1 MTARAGVAA
10 IALTA
15 LAAFCAIEVA
25 GLRVNLSASAPI
37 GLYRI
42 VPGVP
47 KRGDLVL
54 ACPVPDSRSGQ
65 ARERGY
71 LPFGLR
77 CPGYYAPLLKTIAAT
92 TGDNVLLDGEG
103 MVVNGRRVPGTAPL
117 DRDGAGRPLVAAI
130 GGPVPP
136 RAVWLASSSHNSYDS
151 RYFGA
156 VPADA
161 VMGLVKPVLWV
172 WCPPGPPSESA
183 CGAA

>member
-1 MTARAGVAA
+1 MTARGGVAA
-10 IALTA
+10 AALTA
-15 LAAFCAIEVA
+15 IAVVCAIEAA

-42 VPGVP
+42 VPGAP

-54 ACPVPDSRSGQ
+54 ACPVPDSRS
-65 ARERGY
+65 AEAKVRGY

-92 TGDNVLLDGEG
+92 AGDNVLLDGEG

-117 DRDGAGRPLVAAI
+117 DSDSAGRPLVLAT
-130 GGPVPP
+130 GGAVPP
-136 RAVWLASSSHNSYDS
+136 QAVWIASSSPNSYDS

-156 VPADA
+156 VPAKA
-161 VMGLVKPVLWV
+161 VLGLVERIL
-172 WCPPGPPSESA
+172 
-183 CGAA
+183 